1 MILIYC
7 LCGSVCLY
15 VLFTIYFTI
24 GLHRLK
30 IYKKKELLPT
40 ITIVVAARNEE
51 SNLQQLLKSLVKQ
64 DYPNEKM
71 EIVIVSDRS
80 TDGTWQIINDFSNL
94 YPFVK
99 GIKLEDIND
108 DMTPKKHALTCGIKN
123 SSGEIILSTDGDCL
137 APKGWARSMVSSFGD
152 NTGIVVGRSS
162 VNLSKQSFFNYY
174 QSIDF
179 LGIMAANAGV
189 IGWKKGWSGSGQN
202 IAYKRKA
209 FEKINGFNPVAK
221 AVSGDDMYLVQSISK
236 HYNIHFNA
244 DPSSFI
250 YTEPVESIKA
260 FFNQRIRWASNSRNL
275 WETNLFFLFFL
286 IIAFLS
292 NSIFIIAIWSKELIP
307 ILLSLFI
314 IKIISDGLVLY
325 TGSIKLN
332 VPFKKIHFLSWSIF
346 QPIYIPITGILG
358 LLGWFRWKE

>member
-137 APKGWARSMVSSFGD
+137 APKGWASSMVSSFGD

-162 VNLSKQSFFNYY
+162 INLSKQSIYPGKEFGPYGIAKASSLFSMKQYALEFGKYNIRVNGINADRIKSGLLTDQFIKERAKARNMSSTEYLNNNLLQKQVTAEDVAEAFFA
-174 QSIDF
+174 QLS
-179 LGIMAANAGV
+179 
-189 IGWKKGWSGSGQN
+189 
-202 IAYKRKA
+202 
-209 FEKINGFNPVAK
+209 FEKTTG
-221 AVSGDDMYLVQSISK
+221 
-236 HYNIHFNA
+236 NIITVDGGN
-244 DPSSFI
+244 I
-250 YTEPVESIKA
+250 E
-260 FFNQRIRWASNSRNL
+260 ASLR
-275 WETNLFFLFFL
+275 
-286 IIAFLS
+286 
-292 NSIFIIAIWSKELIP
+292 
-307 ILLSLFI
+307 
-314 IKIISDGLVLY
+314 
-325 TGSIKLN
+325 
-332 VPFKKIHFLSWSIF
+332 
-346 QPIYIPITGILG
+346 
-358 LLGWFRWKE
+358 

>member
-1 MILIYC
+1 
-7 LCGSVCLY
+7 LY

-30 IYKKKELLPT
+30 IYKKKEFLPT

-51 SNLQQLLKSLVKQ
+51 SNLQQLLKNLVEQ

-99 GIKLEDIND
+99 GIKLEDIDD
-108 DMTPKKHALTCGIKN
+108 DMTPKKYALTCGIKN
-123 SSGEIILSTDGDCL
+123 SGGEIILSTDGDCL
-137 APKGWARSMVSSFGD
+137 VPKGWARSMVSSFSD

-162 VNLSKQSFFNYY
+162 IKLSKQSFFNYY

-189 IGWKKGWSGSGQN
+189 IGWEKGWSGSGQN
-202 IAYKRKA
+202 IAYKRNA

-221 AVSGDDMYLVQSISK
+221 SVSGDDMYLVQSISK
-236 HYNIHFNA
+236 HYNIHFNS

-250 YTEPVESIKA
+250 HTEPVESIKA

-292 NSIFIIAIWSKELIP
+292 NSIFIFALWNKELVP
-307 ILLSLFI
+307 IVFSLFI

-358 LLGWFRWKE
+358 LLGLFRWKE